1 MAARERDALRPHRP
15 DPPTHRG
22 GTVIERTPAE
32 RLDRALDALLA
43 ATSASPPV
51 DPQLRPLIGTADRV
65 RMALAPIPVAPRFET
80 RLGHKLASRPH
91 GWRPPRDRLHLP
103 GWLLLTGAV
112 SSAAVGV
119 GVTAYAVW
127 RGSRRG
133 SLPGLG
139 GR

>member
-1 MAARERDALRPHRP
+1 MID
-15 DPPTHRG
+15 
-22 GTVIERTPAE
+22 RTPAE

-43 ATSASPPV
+43 STPASLSV
-51 DPQLRPLIGTADRV
+51 DLELRPLLVTAERV
-65 RMALAPIPVAPRFET
+65 RTALAPVPVAPRFEA
-80 RLGHKLASRPH
+80 RLGRRLAAPSH
-91 GWRPPRDRLHLP
+91 GWGPARDRLHLP

-133 SLPGLG
+133 SLPGMG